1 MAERKKAPKKVVGM
15 EKVPKKAKLGKGA
28 LLTKPLG
35 LEGWDHLETVLLAAV
50 ISETPLLLVG
60 PHGCAK
66 SFFLEKLAQALGL
79 EYRFYNTSLI
89 NYDDLVGIPIPSS
102 DRKSLEYISI
112 PSSIWDA
119 EVVFMDEINRTRPDL
134 QNKIFPIIHERRVQG
149 VPLEKLR
156 FRWAAMNPPAVDAVS
171 DEVCYLGADP
181 LDTALA
187 DRFGFIVEVPAWKN
201 LNQEQR
207 RAVLA
212 DQFSG
217 DHPFPIALDSLLEQA
232 RARLEALQKERHY
245 DIEDYLIMVSE
256 ELVKAGV
263 VLSTRRMTMLYANIL
278 AVHAAAETLDALK
291 EKKTAYADWSA
302 SAWTA
307 LQHSLPQMAEG
318 SAPEPVKLRTAH
330 LQAWKLMQTSADTA
344 ERVLLSIADPVE
356 RALEAVRRSKTLP
369 QEVLGNAVINLLSG
383 AAEEAERG
391 ARSLAF
397 YLATHTALTLPNTA
411 LAALHETLSGILTP
425 RTDYIE
431 VEDHH
436 KEFLVALTDKTK
448 EIENEE
454 ERVVE
459 HYAMNLAEWVF
470 EQTRR
475 IPDSKRSQKRFKELH
490 RQFNKAL
497 AA

>member
-1 MAERKKAPKKVVGM
+1 MAERKKAPEQNTGVT
-15 EKVPKKAKLGKGA
+15 KASAKANPGKGG

-50 ISETPLLLVG
+50 VSETPLLLVG

-66 SFFLEKLAQALGL
+66 SFFLEKLACALGL

-89 NYDDLVGIPIPSS
+89 NYDDLVGIPVPSP

-112 PSSIWDA
+112 PSAIWNA

-156 FRWAAMNPPAVDAVS
+156 FRWAAMNPPAVDVVS

-201 LNQEQR
+201 LNQEER

-217 DHPFPIALDSLLEQA
+217 DHPFPVALDHLIEQA
-232 RARLEALQKERHY
+232 RARLEFLKQTRQYE
-245 DIEDYLIMVSE
+245 IEDYLILLSE
-256 ELVKAGV
+256 ELAKAGV
-263 VLSTRRMTMLYANIL
+263 ILSTRRMNMLYANIL
-278 AVHAAAETLDALK
+278 AVHAAAETVHEFRTK
-291 EKKTAYADWSA
+291 RKSFKNWSI

-318 SAPEPVKLRTAH
+318 SAPEPIKLRTAH
-330 LQAWKLMQTSADTA
+330 LQAWKLMQTSNDSA
-344 ERVLLSIADPVE
+344 ERALLTISDPVE
-356 RALEAVRRSKTLP
+356 RAIKAVRCSKTLP
-369 QEVLGNAVINLLSG
+369 PEVLGNTIINLLTG
-383 AAEEAERG
+383 TDDEAERG
-391 ARSLAF
+391 ARCLAF
-397 YLATHTALTLPNTA
+397 YLASHTRLTLPNTA
-411 LAALHETLSGILTP
+411 LSAMHEILSGILIP
-425 RTDYIE
+425 KSSYIK
-431 VEDHH
+431 VKDNQRA
-436 KEFLVALTDKTK
+436 FLVGLTEKTK
-448 EIENEE
+448 NIKNEE
-454 ERVVE
+454 ERIVA
-459 HYAMNLAEWVF
+459 HHAMNLAEWVF
-470 EQTRR
+470 EKTEHLL
-475 IPDSKRSQKRFKELH
+475 DSKRAQKRFRELH
-490 RQFNKAL
+490 DRFNKAL